1 MRVILSLLFEKLFVK
16 ILTLRQTYYM
26 LRMFAVRF
34 FVKCG
39 YFKGSSC
46 LTIPGAKEKYSIH
59 GIIGRLTGRID
70 HERN

>member
-39 YFKGSSC
+39 YFNEAAVWLFREQRRSAAY
-46 LTIPGAKEKYSIH
+46 TA
-59 GIIGRLTGRID
+59 
-70 HERN
+70 